1 MMEYAHDRYIN
12 AKYYSA
18 IEFMTYKN
26 AAEKNKLALEAL
38 YEVYDETMSI
48 DPYDFPRPEWF
59 ETFTTTL
66 EEIHEAEEDF
76 DNDKWKELYYLFK
89 SYNTLVNQ
97 AFGPSTVNVNGGVEI
112 QLVPF
117 VEYSLM
123 NTVTEDGD
131 DLFVDFVTA
140 FTQVHKAIE
149 PVIFKRLD
157 GNHYLDCKLIGTYGK
172 SRTYVCDTDRD
183 NFWPNLNIQIEFDVN
198 LYNKGLA
205 TNTIDELRS
214 IVKSYFNK
222 LTTVHYPNKETNMDV
237 NIYISHLIQQMEAHD
252 NVAWMKFKGW
262 FTDQKGK
269 AFSEYKDANTQSL
282 ELKYKQLEEM
292 GRYNDGTSL
301 LENYNPE
308 MFILEKDN
316 IKINIV

>member
-1 MMEYAHDRYIN
+1 LE
-12 AKYYSA
+12 SL
-18 IEFMTYKN
+18 F
-26 AAEKNKLALEAL
+26 AA
-38 YEVYDETMSI
+38 YDEVMSK
-48 DPYDFPRPEWF
+48 FPRSPWF
-59 ETFTTTL
+59 ETYTDQLNTITQY
-66 EEIHEAEEDF
+66 DSF
-76 DNDKWKELYYLFK
+76 DDVTKDDPDAWMKI
-89 SYNTLVNQ
+89 YNTLNSYNVNVN
-97 AFGPSTVNVNGGVEI
+97 ATFGPDTVNVNGGITI

-123 NTVTEDGD
+123 NTVTDDGD
-131 DLFVDFVTA
+131 DLFVDFVTS
-140 FTQVHKAIE
+140 FTQVHKALE

-172 SRTYVCDTDRD
+172 SRTYTCDTAPDE
-183 NFWPNLNIQIEFDVN
+183 FWPNLNIQIEFDVR
-198 LYNKGLA
+198 LFNKSLA
-205 TNTIDELRS
+205 TNTIEELRS

-222 LTTVHYPNKETNMDV
+222 ITTVHAPDKNTDMDN

-262 FTDQKGK
+262 YTDQKGK

-282 ELKYKQLEEM
+282 ELKYNQLEEM
-292 GRYNDGTSL
+292 GRYDDGTSR
-301 LENYNPE
+301 LESFNPE